1 MIIEQAIEYMDQI
14 SKDPFELE
22 FSDNAEFEKF
32 LLIEPEDPTLHK
44 KSIIALLN
52 IILAKGGD
60 HDKEMVIYKVLSSF
74 Q

>member
-1 MIIEQAIEYMDQI
+1 
-14 SKDPFELE
+14 
-22 FSDNAEFEKF
+22 
-32 LLIEPEDPTLHK
+32 LIEPEDPTLHK